1 MDTSIYENRR
11 TVLLISNSFAIPPHM
26 YSGVCVDLARRLEAA
41 GWTVLKT
48 SPRSNRIL
56 RALDMVATAWRTRH
70 EFDVAQIDVFSGPA
84 FLWAEAV
91 TLILRLVAKP
101 YVLTLR
107 GGNLPLFARK
117 WPGRVRRLLRSAEIV
132 TTPSRYLYDQ
142 MRPYCSHLYLLA
154 NPLDIQAYPFTAR
167 EHVRPRLVWLRAF
180 HEIYNPCLAAEV
192 VKRLQGAFADTH
204 LTMIGPDK
212 GDGSYQS
219 FQETILRLGIEDS
232 VQCPG
237 GIPKEDVPT
246 WLNKGDIFLNTTNV
260 DNTPVS
266 VLEAMACGLCIVST
280 NVGGIPYLL
289 EHEVDALL
297 VPPDDPDAMAAAVH
311 RILTEP
317 GLAER
322 LSRNARKKA
331 EQFDW
336 SAILPQWE
344 QLLLEVM
351 DKTGHG

>member
-1 MDTSIYENRR
+1 MQSI
-11 TVLLISNSFAIPPHM
+11 LLISNTFAVRPGVYH
-26 YSGVCVDLARRLEAA
+26 GVCVDLARRLEAA

-56 RALDMVATAWRTRH
+56 RGLDMVTTAWRTRR

-84 FLWAEAV
+84 FLWAEAA

-101 YVLTLR
+101 YGLTLR
-107 GGNLPLFARK
+107 GGNLPSFARK
-117 WPGRVRRLLRSAEIV
+117 WPGRVRRLLRSAEVV

-142 MRPYCSHLYLLA
+142 MSPYCNHLRLLP
-154 NPLDIQAYPFTAR
+154 NPLDLRAYTFVAR

-180 HEIYNPCLAAEV
+180 HGIYNPCLAAEV
-192 VKRLQGAFADTH
+192 VKRLQGTFADTH
-204 LTMIGPDK
+204 LTMIGPDR

-219 FQETILRLGIEDS
+219 FQETVLRLGIEDS

-289 EHEVDALL
+289 EREVDALL
-297 VPPDDPDAMAAAVH
+297 VPPDDPDAMAAAVR

-322 LSRNARKKA
+322 LSHNARENA

-336 SAILPQWE
+336 SIILPQWE
-344 QLLLEVM
+344 DLFASIL
-351 DKTGHG
+351 